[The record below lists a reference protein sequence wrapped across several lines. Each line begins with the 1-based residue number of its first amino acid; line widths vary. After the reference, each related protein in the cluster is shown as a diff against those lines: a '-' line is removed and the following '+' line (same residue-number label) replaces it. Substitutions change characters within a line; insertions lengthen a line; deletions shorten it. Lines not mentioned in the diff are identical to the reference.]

1 MGEVMSEVQ
10 PLKGDEQSQLEN
22 LLKFLTQSV
31 FTFDLKIQWLEKR
44 ISNLEKDYE
53 KISRRLDDI
62 IDLLKSWGLKI

>member
-1 MGEVMSEVQ
+1 MS
-10 PLKGDEQSQLEN
+10 EQSQLEN

-31 FTFDLKIQWLEKR
+31 FTFDLRIQWLEKR

-62 IDLLKSWGLKI
+62 VDLLKSWGVKL